1 MVNIQAPLTEPDRT
15 DLGPSVPRS
24 SPSPESKQHEIDSE
38 YCIVNTYGSGGSE
51 VEIEVEVE
59 APEAVCPVS
68 AHPIDAQTQTQTS
81 ERHQGAADFRPD
93 PEQGLSLKSLV
104 VRVGGRAGSSVRGLI
119 EADTACLVR
128 WIGSMILA
136 ETAIEAQTQTQE
148 PSPHSPS
155 TSPRTP
161 PPKSAFLEDPAPSP
175 SPSSSSSCST
185 LSLLAVEMLTAGD
198 ELDDAD
204 LLSSPACCAADA
216 AAVGDVDTDALHH
229 TTPTPAPTGREIVS
243 RKEGREMRRE
253 SQEGRGGDRPQNIE
267 QQQQPSLEGS
277 RCWSALQQG
286 TRDSCLAAIRSLR
299 YQMDPCLSPS
309 SSSSSLSIPTVG
321 LDSVEDRGRERLRER
336 EKGRSS
342 GSGSGSEKNMGID
355 HRDDGSISSNSNG
368 SMSTAGAGADPLGE
382 SYCSDCVAD
391 LSNRLLS
398 LLSADMHCLSL
409 RSYLSAPSIPV
420 SVPVCLGS
428 NGSRPLG
435 KAWRGGHE
443 ELKYEG
449 GVESED
455 EEEEVEVEAERSFK
469 EVEEDRE
476 RRREWKRERAAELLM
491 ASLQQYSHSD
501 GDGIRGVSDRGRDLE
516 LIPCLR
522 SHIRVCIYVLY
533 CTALHCT
540 VLNCTTLQC

>member
-1 MVNIQAPLTEPDRT
+1 
-15 DLGPSVPRS
+15 
-24 SPSPESKQHEIDSE
+24 
-38 YCIVNTYGSGGSE
+38 
-51 VEIEVEVE
+51 
-59 APEAVCPVS
+59 
-68 AHPIDAQTQTQTS
+68 
-81 ERHQGAADFRPD
+81 
-93 PEQGLSLKSLV
+93 
-104 VRVGGRAGSSVRGLI
+104 
-119 EADTACLVR
+119 
-128 WIGSMILA
+128 
-136 ETAIEAQTQTQE
+136 
-148 PSPHSPS
+148 
-155 TSPRTP
+155 
-161 PPKSAFLEDPAPSP
+161 
-175 SPSSSSSCST
+175 
-185 LSLLAVEMLTAGD
+185 MLTAGD

-216 AAVGDVDTDALHH
+216 AAVGDVDTNALHH
-229 TTPTPAPTGREIVS
+229 ITPTPAPAGREIVS
-243 RKEGREMRRE
+243 RKEGKEMRRE

-267 QQQQPSLEGS
+267 QQQQQQLSLEAS

-309 SSSSSLSIPTVG
+309 SSSSSPSIPTVG
-321 LDSVEDRGRERLRER
+321 LDSVEDRERERLRER
-336 EKGRSS
+336 DKGRS
-342 GSGSGSEKNMGID
+342 SGSGSEKNMGID
-355 HRDDGSISSNSNG
+355 HRDDGSISSSSNG
-368 SMSTAGAGADPLGE
+368 SMSTAGAGAVPLGE
-382 SYCSDCVAD
+382 SYCPDCVAD

-435 KAWRGGHE
+435 KALRGGHE

-455 EEEEVEVEAERSFK
+455 EEEEVEVEAERSSK

-476 RRREWKRERAAELLM
+476 RRREWKRVRAAELLM
-491 ASLQQYSHSD
+491 ASLQQYGHSDGDGD

-522 SHIRVCIYVLY
+522 SHIRVCNYVLY
-533 CTALHCT
+533 CTVQHCNVKCTAVLCCNT
-540 VLNCTTLQC
+540 VSYNITS